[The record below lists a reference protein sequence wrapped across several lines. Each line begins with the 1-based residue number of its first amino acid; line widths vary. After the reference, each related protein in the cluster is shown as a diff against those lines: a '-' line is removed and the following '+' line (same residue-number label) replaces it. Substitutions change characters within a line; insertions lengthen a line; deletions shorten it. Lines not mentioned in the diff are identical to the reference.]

1 MSKATVTLSRFAF
14 NLGSN
19 DRLTLEASL
28 PFHVAYVSATPEQ
41 KAQLKH
47 DWQVGYIQGKAAV
60 DAAKAERI
68 LSGGK
73 GGNASKASID
83 AIDKSYSSF
92 KYHVV
97 RKPKAKAKAA
107 PVQAN
112 QRISKAHRAAAE
124 AYLAQFDNL
133 ADAIKALEAVAK

>member
-1 MSKATVTLSRFAF
+1 MKAL
-14 NLGSN
+14 
-19 DRLTLEASL
+19 
-28 PFHVAYVSATPEQ
+28 
-41 KAQLKH
+41 
-47 DWQVGYIQGKAAV
+47 
-60 DAAKAERI
+60 I

-73 GGNASKASID
+73 GGRASKANIE

-107 PVQAN
+107 PVQTN
-112 QRISKAHRAAAE
+112 QRISKAHLSAAE

-133 ADAIKALEAVAK
+133 ADAIKAMRAVAE

>member
-1 MSKATVTLSRFAF
+1 MSKATVTLSQFAF
-14 NLGSN
+14 NLGNN

-28 PFHVAYVSATPEQ
+28 PFHTAYVSATPEQ

-47 DWQVGYIQGKAAV
+47 DWQVGYIQGKADV
-60 DAAKAERI
+60 DAPTAERI

-73 GGNASKASID
+73 GGRASKANIE

-107 PVQAN
+107 PVQTN
-112 QRISKAHRAAAE
+112 QRISKAHRSAAE

-133 ADAIKALEAVAK
+133 ADAIKTLRAVAE

>member
-1 MSKATVTLSRFAF
+1 MSKTTVTLSQFAF
-14 NLGSN
+14 NLGNN

-28 PFHVAYVSATPEQ
+28 PFHTAYVSATPEQ

-47 DWQVGYIQGKAAV
+47 DWQVGYIQGKANV

-73 GGNASKASID
+73 GGNASKANIE

-107 PVQAN
+107 PAKSMRVA
-112 QRISKAHRAAAE
+112 KDLRAAAE
-124 AYLAQFDNL
+124 AYLANFDNV
-133 ADAIKALEAVAK
+133 ADAIKALRAVAK

>member
-1 MSKATVTLSRFAF
+1 MSKTTVTLSQFAF
-14 NLGSN
+14 NLGNN

-28 PFHVAYVSATPEQ
+28 PFHTAYVSATPEQ

-47 DWQVGYIQGKAAV
+47 DWQVGYIQGKANV

-73 GGNASKASID
+73 GGNASKANIE

-107 PVQAN
+107 PAKSMRVA
-112 QRISKAHRAAAE
+112 KDLRAAAE
-124 AYLAQFDNL
+124 AYLANFDNV
-133 ADAIKALEAVAK
+133 ADAIKALRAVSQ

>member
-1 MSKATVTLSRFAF
+1 MSKTTVTLSQFAF
-14 NLGSN
+14 NLGNN

-28 PFHVAYVSATPEQ
+28 PFHTAYVSATPEQ

-47 DWQVGYIQGKAAV
+47 DWQVGYIQGKANV

-73 GGNASKASID
+73 GGNASKANIE

-107 PVQAN
+107 PAKSMRVA
-112 QRISKAHRAAAE
+112 KDLRAAAE
-124 AYLAQFDNL
+124 AYLANFDNV
-133 ADAIKALEAVAK
+133 ADAIKALRAVSK

>member
-1 MSKATVTLSRFAF
+1 MSKATVTLSQFAF
-14 NLGSN
+14 NLGNN

-47 DWQVGYIQGKAAV
+47 DWQVGYIQGKADV
-60 DAAKAERI
+60 DAPTAERI

-73 GGNASKASID
+73 GGRASKANIE

-107 PVQAN
+107 PAKSMRVA
-112 QRISKAHRAAAE
+112 KDLRAAAE

-133 ADAIKALEAVAK
+133 ADAIKALRAVAK